1 MAKAWLIGEYTGD
14 PYKDLE
20 LTASNAGSLTTANSA
35 CTVTVDGSV
44 VSAVAQGTASSADIY
59 FTSTAAEK
67 TAGSVIFTSGATS
80 GVLFNY
86 QIIHKGA

>member
-1 MAKAWLIGEYTGD
+1 MTSGWLIGEYTGD
-14 PYKDLE
+14 PYKDLKF
-20 LTASNAGSLTTANSA
+20 TASNAGSLTTANSA

-44 VSAVAQGTASSADIY
+44 VSAVVTGTASGADIY
-59 FTSTAAEK
+59 FTSTADQK

-86 QIIHKGA
+86 HIIHKG